1 MIKQIGLP
9 LSNHPILLITC
20 MITDQIGLRSVLLP
34 LFTAWKTSVH
44 HLFTRKMMSDKRAH
58 KFYANDTH
66 YPDLGSASDW
76 LCHVRNLLQPTEA
89 LPRSCSSMDFLH
101 LFFRWRNQKMSA
113 VFSGYTIYSSLYVV
127 WRNCTSQLLNMST
140 IFSFQVAG

>member
-1 MIKQIGLP
+1 MIKQISLP
-9 LSNHPILLITC
+9 LSNHPILLITR

-34 LFTAWKTSVH
+34 LFTDWKTNVH
-44 HLFTRKMMSDKRAH
+44 HWFTCKMTSDKRAL
-58 KFYANDTH
+58 KFYGNDTH

-76 LCHVRNLLQPTEA
+76 LCHVRILLQPTEA

-101 LFFRWRNQKMSA
+101 LLFRWRHQKMSA

-127 WRNCTSQLLNMST
+127 WRNCTSQLLNMYT

>member
-1 MIKQIGLP
+1 MIKQIRLP

-34 LFTAWKTSVH
+34 LFTDWKTNVH
-44 HLFTRKMMSDKRAH
+44 HWFTRKMTSDKWAH
-58 KFYANDTH
+58 KFYGNDTH

-76 LCHVRNLLQPTEA
+76 LCHVRILLQPTEA

-101 LFFRWRNQKMSA
+101 LLFRWRHQKMSA

-127 WRNCTSQLLNMST
+127 WRNCTSQLLNMYT
-140 IFSFQVAG
+140 IFPFQVAG